1 MLDLLEHYIYDSLPR
16 EDFATSPGLR
26 RKVGPE
32 GELLSFYGCTAVF
45 WLPEA
50 ARRALSGLQARLYS
64 AAGRLLAQP
73 LEPGTFHMTLHDLVS
88 HPELTGELLRRMEEA
103 RKLVEPL
110 LERWRCGPP
119 LRMRATC
126 LFNMVNTSVVLG
138 LAPAD
143 GESWRRLDGM
153 YEALEEHFRLGY
165 ALTPHVTLAY
175 YANNIC
181 TGGMLQPLREA
192 LGPVELELE
201 LPMDGLEFQ
210 YFTDMNHYSASPP
223 EP

>member
-16 EDFATSPGLR
+16 ESFATSPGLR
-26 RKVGPE
+26 RKVGRE
-32 GELLSFYGCTAVF
+32 GELLPFYGCTAVF
-45 WLPEA
+45 RLPEA
-50 ARRALSGLQARLYS
+50 AREALSGLQARLY
-64 AAGRLLAQP
+64 AGAGRFFARP
-73 LEPGTFHMTLHDLVS
+73 LEPGTFHMTLHDLVNGQELT
-88 HPELTGELLRRMEEA
+88 PELCRRMEAARALVQPLIEA
-103 RKLVEPL
+103 
-110 LERWRCGPP
+110 WRGGPP
-119 LRMRATC
+119 LKMRATC

>member
-1 MLDLLEHYIYDSLPR
+1 M
-16 EDFATSPGLR
+16 
-26 RKVGPE
+26 
-32 GELLSFYGCTAVF
+32 
-45 WLPEA
+45 
-50 ARRALSGLQARLYS
+50 
-64 AAGRLLAQP
+64 
-73 LEPGTFHMTLHDLVS
+73 
-88 HPELTGELLRRMEEA
+88 
-103 RKLVEPL
+103 EPL

-192 LGPVELELE
+192 LGPVELELD

>member
-1 MLDLLEHYIYDSLPR
+1 
-16 EDFATSPGLR
+16 
-26 RKVGPE
+26 
-32 GELLSFYGCTAVF
+32 
-45 WLPEA
+45 
-50 ARRALSGLQARLYS
+50 
-64 AAGRLLAQP
+64 
-73 LEPGTFHMTLHDLVS
+73 MTLHDLVS

-103 RKLVEPL
+103 RTLVEPL

>member
-32 GELLSFYGCTAVF
+32 GELLPFYGCTAVF
-45 WLPEA
+45 QLPEA

-103 RKLVEPL
+103 RALTQPL
-110 LERWRCGPP
+110 LDSWRCGPP

-165 ALTPHVTLAY
+165 TLTPHVTLAY